1 MFNREEIKI
10 DFPQI
15 CELYDGKPIVYLDSA
30 ATNLKHKD
38 VIESSNNY
46 YSKETANIHRGIH
59 TLSEI
64 GTEKYEHTRDLL
76 KDLINAKSNK
86 EIIFTKGTTE
96 SINLVAKSWGET
108 NLVAGDEILISHM
121 EHHSNIVPWQ
131 MVCEKTGAKL
141 KIIPIDDNG
150 DILFDE
156 YVKLLSD
163 KTKLV
168 SVVYISNSL
177 GTVNPIDKMIIE
189 AKKKNAL
196 FLVDAAQAISH
207 KVIDVQ
213 KMDCDFL
220 CFSAHKMFGPT
231 GIGALYAKEE
241 ILDNM
246 PPIFGGG
253 DMIDK
258 VTFEKTTYNV
268 LPYKFEAGTPNI
280 SAGIAWAKALEYIAK
295 VGIDKIADHE
305 KELLAYATEKLLE
318 VKGLKIIGTAK
329 EKSAVV
335 SFTLE
340 CCHPHDIATMA
351 NKYGVALRTGHHCTQ
366 PVMDR
371 MNVPATARASF
382 GIYND
387 KNDVDVLVET
397 LNKIVDLFS

>member
-10 DFPQI
+10 NFPQV
-15 CELYDGKPIVYLDSA
+15 CELYDGKTIVYLDSA

-76 KDLINAKSNK
+76 KDLINAKSTK

-108 NLVAGDEILISHM
+108 NLVAGDEVLISHM

-150 DILFDE
+150 DIIFDE

-177 GTVNPIDKMIIE
+177 GTVNPIDKMITE

-231 GIGALYAKEE
+231 GIGALYGKEE
-241 ILDNM
+241 LLNSM
-246 PPIFGGG
+246 PPLFGGG

-258 VTFEKTTYNV
+258 VTFEKTTYNA

-280 SAGIAWAKALEYIAK
+280 SAGIAWAKALEYIVK

-305 KELLAYATEKLLE
+305 KELLAYATEKLSE

-366 PVMDR
+366 PVMER

-387 KNDVDVLVET
+387 KNDVDILVDT

>member
-10 DFPQI
+10 NFPQV
-15 CELYDGKPIVYLDSA
+15 CELYDGKTIVYLDSA

-177 GTVNPIDKMIIE
+177 GTVNPIDKMITE

-231 GIGALYAKEE
+231 GIGALYGKEE
-241 ILDNM
+241 LLNSM
-246 PPIFGGG
+246 PPLFGGG

-258 VTFEKTTYNV
+258 VTFEKTTYNA

-280 SAGIAWAKALEYIAK
+280 SAGIAWAKALEYIVK

-305 KELLAYATEKLLE
+305 KELLAYATEKLSE

-366 PVMDR
+366 PVMER

-387 KNDVDVLVET
+387 KNDVDILVDT